1 MPLIDLA
8 TLLNFS
14 QAHDIFIG
22 TVIGL
27 PFGPQLAIGS

>member
-1 MPLIDLA
+1 MPPFDLA
-8 TLLNFS
+8 ALLNLG

-27 PFGPQLAIGS
+27 PFGLQLAIGS